1 MTDEM
6 KAEDA
11 TRYLVVAMDNGN
23 GPGAFKVLAIESSEG
38 TARKCAEAEA
48 DKEDGRIVGVF
59 QKIGTART
67 QRAVVWKG
75 VA

>member
-11 TRYLVVAMDNGN
+11 TRYLVVAMDHDS
-23 GPGAFKVLAIESSEG
+23 FKVLSIENSEG
-38 TARKCAEAEA
+38 NAKKRAEEEA
-48 DKEDGRIVGVF
+48 DREDGRIVGVF
-59 QKIGTART
+59 QKIGTARA
-67 QRAVVWKG
+67 QRTIAWKG

>member
-1 MTDEM
+1 M

-11 TRYLVVAMDNGN
+11 TRYLVVAMDNDS
-23 GPGAFKVLAIESSEG
+23 FKVLSIENSEG
-38 TARKCAEAEA
+38 NARKRAEAEA
-48 DKEDGRIVGVF
+48 DKEDDRIVGVF